1 MTTTFN
7 ELYDRMVV
15 YGYNVSKEIKEQ
27 INEGEIWMEFT
38 SVDLKVESIDNT
50 SYVSHSS
57 VTFYWIERDPGN
69 VLPSI
74 AAFLKKL
81 NADKWMENRFTFE
94 PVKMRRVG
102 QTYRI
107 GVPVKWVETITLP

>member
-7 ELYDRMVV
+7 ELYDRMVT
-15 YGYNVSKEIKEQ
+15 YGLNVSKEIKEQ

-38 SVDLKVESIDNT
+38 SVDLEPESIENA
-50 SYVSHSS
+50 SYISHSV

-69 VLPSI
+69 VLPAI
-74 AAFLKKL
+74 QAFLKRL

-107 GVPVKWVETITLP
+107 GVPVAWIDVNSLP